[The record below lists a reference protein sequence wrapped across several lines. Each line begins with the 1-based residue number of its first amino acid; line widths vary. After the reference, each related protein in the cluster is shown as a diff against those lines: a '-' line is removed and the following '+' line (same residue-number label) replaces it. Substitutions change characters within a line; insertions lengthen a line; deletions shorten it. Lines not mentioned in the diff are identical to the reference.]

1 MEKKRKLPPR
11 AAARAEQAAK
21 RRTMTPPHRS
31 ETPAPSPAPDPV
43 PTPVEDAPPPLPT
56 SVVPGKPLPTVDS
69 PQPDDLSTAEFQSV
83 TESGV
88 LAESLSRS
96 RQKWTMDGIF
106 EKYWAKPIKK
116 KGVLIEDPN
125 NPPKD
130 SMVKL
135 GQVTITVEPHV
146 FEATMFAVKD
156 PKPPPP
162 PSSER
167 PILQY
172 GPPNGV
178 LPPPAATAPAPAPG
192 AAASTPTSEPAKAL
206 PPAAAAAAAPAA
218 DPKPSATLSS
228 QTTPQP
234 PTPAP
239 TGTQPATDGSRPPA
253 PPLPP
258 LASRP
263 VPSPRGMEAVLSPTP
278 SAPTDPQPS
287 AGASSQP
294 PGQRPPPG
302 NLHGPRLGTFDK
314 PGYNA
319 PLEPP
324 HDPND
329 PVALEVA
336 SRARADPALKMLLWR
351 VANRVALPHEVDQL
365 QRLVDSIQDEL
376 NLSGVIT
383 PQDGRTM
390 QNVAHEIHASLRPP
404 APPAANSPLPS
415 LHPPPPVPAPPAPA
429 PAAKPAVGDHPPA
442 SDPIILMLAEKASA
456 DPMLREM
463 MRRVAQ
469 GAAPKHELERF
480 QAIVEAVTVESKR
493 TGVTAPPSAEKLVV
507 DGRTVQYFAN
517 EVHAILDI
525 VLRSNPKQTGKALRP
540 PVGSDPLVVELVREA
555 LDEPRTREM
564 VDRIATRKPYFSDPT
579 DLKRVL
585 DGLHGKILKD
595 KPPQQALPSSQ
606 GALPAP
612 AKPAAAPN
620 GHAAPSPNTA
630 PPGAPQTALRS
641 KGPPPPPSKPDISAV
656 VFEFAGGS
664 GDRYLFPKF
673 SILEYVPVP
682 QGQQAIASFLL
693 VRKGSQAEYPMADPA
708 LDYYQPLTIR
718 LFASSG
724 RHLENL
730 ARVVAPQDEVRR
742 YMNDVMTKM
751 TRAEYILLAMRLP
764 RPGPKAEEEDG
775 EGEKVG
781 REKERGK
788 GKENVFSDAP
798 SQAQQQQQQ
807 KPTPTPTPTTL
818 KQAHL
823 DVLWTKKPAKA
834 AAGRA
839 ATPTGQR
846 RDLAD
851 EQYQSFI
858 ASVSRK
864 D

>member
-21 RRTMTPPHRS
+21 RRTMTPPQPS
-31 ETPAPSPAPDPV
+31 ETPVSTPAPEPE
-43 PTPVEDAPPPLPT
+43 PMPVEQTPPPLPT
-56 SVVPGKPLPTVDS
+56 SVVPGKPLPIVDS
-69 PQPDDLSTAEFQSV
+69 PQPDDLSTTEFQTV

-106 EKYWAKPIKK
+106 EKYWAKPTKK

-130 SMVKL
+130 SMMKL

-162 PSSER
+162 PTSER

-178 LPPPAATAPAPAPG
+178 LPPPSGPSPVPETAMPAPV
-192 AAASTPTSEPAKAL
+192 SEPAKA
-206 PPAAAAAAAPAA
+206 PVAA
-218 DPKPSATLSS
+218 DPKPSATPSS
-228 QTTPQP
+228 QNTPQP
-234 PTPAP
+234 PTPTP
-239 TGTQPATDGSRPPA
+239 VQTGTQPAPDGPRPA
-253 PPLPP
+253 PIPP

-278 SAPTDPQPS
+278 SAPLGSQSSTT
-287 AGASSQP
+287 ASSQP
-294 PGQRPPPG
+294 PGPGLPPG
-302 NLHGPRLGTFDK
+302 NMHVPRLRSFDNL
-314 PGYNA
+314 GYNVSS
-319 PLEPP
+319 EPP
-324 HDPND
+324 LDPND

-336 SRARADPALKMLLWR
+336 NRAKADPALKQLLWK
-351 VANRVALPHEVDQL
+351 VANRIALTRELDQL
-365 QRLVDSIQDEL
+365 QSLVDSIEADL
-376 NLSGVIT
+376 KRSGVI
-383 PQDGRTM
+383 PHQEGRTM
-390 QNVAHEIHASLRPP
+390 QNVASEISASLRPP
-404 APPAANSPLPS
+404 APTGNSPLPS
-415 LHPPPPVPAPPAPA
+415 LHPPAPSVNMAPSPAPSAPTSTT
-429 PAAKPAVGDHPPA
+429 KPPMADHPAA

-456 DPMLREM
+456 DPMLREL

-480 QAIVEAVTVESKR
+480 QAIVEAVTAESKR
-493 TGVTAPPSAEKLVV
+493 TGVTAPPSADKLVV

-517 EVHAILDI
+517 EVSAILGI
-525 VLRSNPKQTGKALRP
+525 VLRSNPKQTGASLRP
-540 PVGSDPLVVELVREA
+540 PVGSDPLVVSLVREA
-555 LDEPRTREM
+555 LDDPRTREM
-564 VDRIATRKPYFSDPT
+564 VDRLATKKPFFSDPT

-585 DGLHGKILKD
+585 ENLHSKLVKD
-595 KPPQQALPSSQ
+595 MYPQQAPASST
-606 GALPAP
+606 ASPAP
-612 AKPAAAPN
+612 PKPGGIPN
-620 GHAAPSPNTA
+620 GHAAPSPSTTQ
-630 PPGAPQTALRS
+630 PGTPQTALRS
-641 KGPPPPPSKPDISAV
+641 KGPPPPPPKPDISAI

-682 QGQQAIASFLL
+682 QGQQVIASFLL

-718 LFASSG
+718 LFTPSG

-730 ARVVAPQDEVRR
+730 ARVVAPQEEVRR
-742 YMNDVMTKM
+742 YMNDVMTRM

-764 RPGPKAEEEDG
+764 RPGARAEEEG

-781 REKERGK
+781 REKEKDK
-788 GKENVFSDAP
+788 GKENALP
-798 SQAQQQQQQ
+798 EAATPQQQQQ
-807 KPTPTPTPTTL
+807 KQTPTTL
-818 KQAHL
+818 KQSQL
-823 DVLWTKKPAKA
+823 DVLWTKKAVSKPAVKETTPGH
-834 AAGRA
+834 GRDA
-839 ATPTGQR
+839 
-846 RDLAD
+846 AD

-864 D
+864 E